1 MKVKRALGAL
11 VRGSTTSELASIT
24 DEVAMAIRVLIES
37 ELMFV
42 AIVFASSRK
51 FAQILL
57 FVSMDMRMESAISNR
72 ASLAARPPG
81 TTLTTVSWA
90 TRWNL
95 LLIRFLL
102 LGNRG
107 ILEMETKERW
117 LLSKRNIEGFFQLLV
132 GRDCDMVLL
141 IVLVFDDNLLHVQ

>member
-1 MKVKRALGAL
+1 MKVERALGAL
-11 VRGSTTSELASIT
+11 VRGTTTSELASIT

-81 TTLTTVSWA
+81 TTLSTVSWA
-90 TRWNL
+90 TRRNL
-95 LLIRFLL
+95 LIISLL
-102 LGNRG
+102 LRG
-107 ILEMETKERW
+107 ILEMESKERW
-117 LLSKRNIEGFFQLLV
+117 LLTKRNIEGFLQLLV
-132 GRDCDMVLL
+132 GRDSDMVLL
-141 IVLVFDDNLLHVQ
+141 IVLVFDDDLLHVQ